1 MKRRPHILWADDEI
15 DLLKPHILFLEGKG
29 YDVTGVPDGASAIEL
44 LDEEVVDLV
53 FLDENMPGIT
63 GLETLQK
70 IKARRPHLPC
80 VMITKS
86 EEEHIMEEAIGGKI
100 SDYLIKPLNPNQIL
114 MSAKKIL
121 DERKL
126 VESKAMMDYQRE
138 FRELGIRLGDRLD
151 ASDWEDIHRRLVH
164 WDIELSDI
172 GDEAMLEILGMQ
184 RSDAN
189 RQFCRF
195 VDNEYAD
202 WVSGGGDRKDH
213 PILAP
218 DVLSGSVRPLLK
230 EGKKVLFVLI
240 DNFRYDQWQAVS
252 GEISKSMRIVSE
264 QIQWSFLP
272 TATQYARNAIF
283 AGQTPAK
290 IVAETPHLWK
300 WEDEKGSKN
309 AHEEELLKRQ
319 LAAWRFD
326 GNWSY
331 HKITDKEGGEKLVTG
346 FHRIKAQ
353 DFTAVVYNFVDMLSH
368 MRTESN
374 IIKELAA
381 DEAAFRSITESWFDH
396 SPLKQ
401 LLELAAESGIEVI
414 LTTDHGTIQVDN
426 AIKVHGEREVTSNPR
441 YKSGKTLNSDSKD
454 IIEVSNPADF
464 GLPKQH
470 AATRYLFAT
479 SRDFMVYPNNFN
491 SFASRLRDSFQHG
504 GVSMEEMLV
513 PLIHLRGR

>member
-15 DLLKPHILFLEGKG
+15 DLLKPHIIFLEGKG

-44 LDEEVVDLV
+44 LDEEVIDLV

-70 IKARRPHLPC
+70 IKAKRPHLPC

-86 EEEHIMEEAIGGKI
+86 EEEYIMEEAIGGKI

-138 FRELGIRLGDRLD
+138 FRELGMRLSDRLD
-151 ASDWEDIHRRLVH
+151 ANDWEDIHRRLVH

-172 GDEAMLEILGMQ
+172 GDQAMLEILTMQ
-184 RSDAN
+184 RIDAN

-195 VDNEYAD
+195 VDGEYAD
-202 WVSGGGDRKDH
+202 WIAEPQAEGR

-218 DVLSGSVRPLLK
+218 DVLNRSVRPLLK
-230 EGKKVLFVLI
+230 EKKKVLFVLI
-240 DNFRYDQWQAVS
+240 DNFRFDQWQAIA
-252 GEISKSMRIVSE
+252 EDISRSMRVVSE
-264 QIQWSFLP
+264 QIQWSLLP
-272 TATQYARNAIF
+272 TATQYARNSLF
-283 AGQTPAK
+283 AGQMPAK

-319 LAAWRFD
+319 LASWHFE

-331 HKITDKEGGEKLVTG
+331 HKITDKEAGQKLVDG
-346 FHRIKAQ
+346 FHRIKSQ

-368 MRTESN
+368 MRTESD

-401 LLELAAESGIEVI
+401 LVELAAEAGIEVV
-414 LTTDHGTIQVDN
+414 LTTDHGTIQVDHP
-426 AIKVHGEREVTSNPR
+426 IKVQGEREVTSNPR
-441 YKSGKTLNSDSKD
+441 YKAGKTLSTDSKD
-454 IIEVSNPADF
+454 VIEVSNPSDF

-470 AATRYLFAT
+470 PATRYLFAT

-491 SFASRLRDSFQHG
+491 SFAGRLRDSFQHG

-513 PLIHLRGR
+513 PLIHLRAR